1 MLKSINMLVFLL
13 ILKIYYFQ
21 VKEIWKDRLCAISCG
36 KASQRINNAGKC
48 FLLYHMKE
56 LFCVFGL
63 VAQTVVSSTGWEM
76 RAAEVGG

>member
-1 MLKSINMLVFLL
+1 M
-13 ILKIYYFQ
+13 
-21 VKEIWKDRLCAISCG
+21 KEIWKDRLCAISCG

-63 VAQTVVSSTGWEM
+63 VAQTVESSTGWES
-76 RAAEVGG
+76 RAAEVGGQLSAQPARKRKAMVSH